1 MSEHKTLTCIGCPM
15 GCELSIELENN
26 EIKTITGYS
35 CKIGIE
41 YAKKEISNPTRIV
54 TTVLPVI
61 NGKELM
67 VSVKTSKD
75 IPKNMISSCMK
86 ELKGYHVEAP
96 IAIGDVLLKGICGS
110 DVDII
115 ATKEVLK
122 K

>member
-1 MSEHKTLTCIGCPM
+1 MSEYKTLTCIGCPM
-15 GCELSIELENN
+15 GCELHVEIENN
-26 EIKTITGYS
+26 EVISVTGHS
-35 CKIGIE
+35 CNIGVQ
-41 YAKKEISNPTRIV
+41 YARKEVINPTRIV

-75 IPKNMISSCMK
+75 IPKDMIFACVK
-86 ELKGYHVEAP
+86 ALKGYHVEAP
-96 IAIGDVLLKGICGS
+96 VHIGDVLLKSVCGT
-110 DVDII
+110 DIDII

>member
-1 MSEHKTLTCIGCPM
+1 MKETRALTCIGCPM
-15 GCELSIELENN
+15 GCELQVEIDNLEVVSV
-26 EIKTITGYS
+26 TGNQ
-35 CKIGIE
+35 CNIGVT
-41 YAKKEISNPTRIV
+41 YAKKEVISPTRII
-54 TTVLPVI
+54 TTVLPVV

-75 IPKNMISSCMK
+75 IPKDMIFSCMK
-86 ELKGYHVEAP
+86 SLKGYTVHAP
-96 IAIGDVLLKGICGS
+96 IHIGDVLLKGICGT

>member
-1 MSEHKTLTCIGCPM
+1 MSEHRTLTCIGCPM
-15 GCELSIELENN
+15 GCELQVEIENKEVVKVSGNQCN
-26 EIKTITGYS
+26 
-35 CKIGIE
+35 IGVT
-41 YAKKEISNPTRIV
+41 YAKKEVIAPTRII

-75 IPKNMISSCMK
+75 IPKELIFSCVK
-86 ELKGYHVEAP
+86 SLKGYHVEAP
-96 IAIGDVLLKGICGS
+96 IHIGDVLLKGVCGT